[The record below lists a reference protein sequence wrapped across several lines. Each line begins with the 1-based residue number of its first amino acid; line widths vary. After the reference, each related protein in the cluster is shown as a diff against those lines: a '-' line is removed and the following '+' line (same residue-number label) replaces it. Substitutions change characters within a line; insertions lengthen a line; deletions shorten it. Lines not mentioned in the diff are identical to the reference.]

1 MRKLFCDGWVFASHT
16 DIGEKRWELQR
27 WFLVDIVCFQTKD
40 RYMLNA
46 GTIQVPLWG
55 RCNED
60 GIRDIRNRI
69 AFATEALLH
78 QLHADSR
85 VDQLHEAFQ
94 CST

>member
-1 MRKLFCDGWVFASHT
+1 
-16 DIGEKRWELQR
+16 
-27 WFLVDIVCFQTKD
+27 
-40 RYMLNA
+40 MLNA
-46 GTIQVPLWG
+46 ATIQVPLWG